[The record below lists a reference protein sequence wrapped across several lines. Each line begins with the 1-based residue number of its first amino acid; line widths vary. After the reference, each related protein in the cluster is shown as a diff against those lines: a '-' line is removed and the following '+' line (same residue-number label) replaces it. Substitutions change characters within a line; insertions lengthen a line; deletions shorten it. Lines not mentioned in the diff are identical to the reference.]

1 MILQKINFQL
11 GIGLVRRGKMK
22 AEQVAKMLEKH
33 EEDANRRF
41 DRIEKILDKL
51 DMRMWGLAVLI
62 VGVAVAACT
71 YPLAKLPSSIFTS
84 EPSTFANE

>member
-1 MILQKINFQL
+1 
-11 GIGLVRRGKMK
+11 MK

-51 DMRMWGLAVLI
+51 DMRMWGYLQ
-62 VGVAVAACT
+62 
-71 YPLAKLPSSIFTS
+71 SSGKNVRKTRRRC
-84 EPSTFANE
+84 

>member
-1 MILQKINFQL
+1 
-11 GIGLVRRGKMK
+11 MK

-41 DRIEKILDKL
+41 DRIEKGLDKL

-62 VGVAVAACT
+62 VGVAVAERFSFLFMIV
-71 YPLAKLPSSIFTS
+71 P
-84 EPSTFANE
+84 N

>member
-11 GIGLVRRGKMK
+11 GIGLVRHGKMK

-33 EEDANRRF
+33 EEDSNRRF

-62 VGVAVAACT
+62 VGVAVAER
-71 YPLAKLPSSIFTS
+71 F
-84 EPSTFANE
+84 F

>member
-1 MILQKINFQL
+1 
-11 GIGLVRRGKMK
+11 
-22 AEQVAKMLEKH
+22 MLEKH

-62 VGVAVAACT
+62 VGVAVAER
-71 YPLAKLPSSIFTS
+71 F
-84 EPSTFANE
+84 F

>member
-1 MILQKINFQL
+1 
-11 GIGLVRRGKMK
+11 MK

-41 DRIEKILDKL
+41 DRIEKGLDKL

-62 VGVAVAACT
+62 VGVAVAER
-71 YPLAKLPSSIFTS
+71 F
-84 EPSTFANE
+84 F

>member
-1 MILQKINFQL
+1 
-11 GIGLVRRGKMK
+11 MK

-33 EEDANRRF
+33 EEDSNRRF

-62 VGVAVAACT
+62 VGVAVAER
-71 YPLAKLPSSIFTS
+71 F
-84 EPSTFANE
+84 F